1 MGRAGLEIVSIV
13 EWSTAGE
20 EEGGSCW
27 VKLGGC
33 KGERGDVKGLEMR
46 ICMPVDLHNIQIND
60 IKRGRGKGKNK
71 H

>member
-13 EWSTAGE
+13 EGSTAGE
-20 EEGGSCW
+20 EERGSCW

-46 ICMPVDLHNIQIND
+46 IGMPVDLHNL
-60 IKRGRGKGKNK
+60 
-71 H
+71 